1 MRMEQTIL
9 LLTNDMIIYTEYLKE
24 EKLLKV

>member
-1 MRMEQTIL
+1 MRMEQIIL